1 MELRQLEYFQEL
13 CRTRSFTKA
22 AENLCVS
29 QPSISKAL
37 QQLEQ
42 ELGVTLLNRAQKP
55 FSLTVKGQFFY
66 ERVSSILLALRD
78 TVEEV
83 SRPAAGFR
91 CTVNIGLSPW
101 TGLQFKRMLFSDQW
115 APPRHL
121 IYNLVERSGPEIYRL
136 LLQNVLSLGLV
147 INVDRPRGLRFIP
160 LETQEV
166 CCALPVASPLA
177 QKSRLRFA
185 DLAGESF
192 AMNLESP
199 DDSSL
204 AKLVADGCRAAGYL
218 PKVSVSLQQFLPTS
232 DVARS
237 LIQNGYGIMF
247 GPARAVQELEG
258 VAVRP
263 MDPPLTVEIGIAWA
277 AQRMLSAEE
286 AAIVEY
292 IQSAYPEYLQAIAD
306 A

>member
-1 MELRQLEYFQEL
+1 MELRQLEYFLEL

-42 ELGVTLLNRAQKP
+42 ELGTTLINRAQKP
-55 FSLTVKGQFFY
+55 LSLTVKGQYFY
-66 ERVSSILLALRD
+66 DRISSILQALNEAID
-78 TVEEV
+78 EV

-101 TGLQFKRMLFSDQW
+101 TGLQFKRMLFSEHW
-115 APPRHL
+115 APPKHL
-121 IYNLVERSGPEIYRL
+121 IYNLIERSGPEVYRM
-136 LLQNVLSLGLV
+136 LLQNTLSLGLV
-147 INVDRPRGLRFIP
+147 MNVDRPKGLRFIP
-160 LETQEV
+160 LETQDV
-166 CCALPVASPLA
+166 FCALPLNSPLA
-177 QKSRLRFA
+177 QKSRLTFA

-192 AMNLESP
+192 AMNLEAP

-204 AKLVADGCRAAGYL
+204 AKVVADGCRAAGYL

-247 GPARAVQELEG
+247 GPARDVRELEG

-263 MDPPLTVEIGIAWA
+263 MDLPLRVEVGIAWP
-277 AQRMLSAEE
+277 AQRTLSAEE
-286 AAIVEY
+286 RAIIDY
-292 IQSAYPEYLQAIAD
+292 IQAVYPSYLQSIAS

>member
-1 MELRQLEYFQEL
+1 MELRQLEYFLEL

-29 QPSISKAL
+29 QPSITKAI

-42 ELGVTLLNRAQKP
+42 ELGVTLVNRAQKP
-55 FSLTVKGQFFY
+55 FSLTMKGQFFY
-66 ERVSSILLALRD
+66 DRVSAIMQALTE

-83 SRPAAGFR
+83 SRPAARFR

-101 TGLQFKRMLFSDQW
+101 TGLQLKRMLFSEAW

-121 IYNLVERSGPEIYRL
+121 VYNLVERSGPEIYRM
-136 LLQNVLSLGLV
+136 LLQNTLNLGLV
-147 INVDRPRGLRFIP
+147 INVDQPQGLHFIP

-166 CCALPVASPLA
+166 FCVLPRTSPLA
-177 QKSRLRFA
+177 QKPQLTFA
-185 DLAGESF
+185 DLAEESF

-204 AKLVADGCRAAGYL
+204 AKLIASGCRAAGYL
-218 PKVSVSLQQFLPTS
+218 PKVSVSLQQFLPNS

-263 MDPPLTVEIGIAWA
+263 MDPPLTVEVGIAWQA
-277 AQRMLSAEE
+277 RRMLSAEE
-286 AAIVEY
+286 KAIVDY
-292 IQSAYPEYLQAIAD
+292 IQTAYPRYLQSISTG
-306 A
+306 